1 MKWARDRVLI
11 GLLGV
16 LALRTEPAAAQTRTE
31 QLLARAEQLYDQL
44 DIERA
49 LPILRQVVSPA
60 SPFEV
65 TPGQR
70 VHAYVLLGASLVL
83 GQMTDSAVLY
93 FRAAIERDPFVD
105 LDPQRFTRAQLAAF
119 GEARRAAFAVGARP
133 VAPAR
138 IDPRTERLTFAVVT
152 THDAD
157 LRVELRAGA
166 SGEAVVLFDGANAG
180 LREVV
185 WDGLVAGRLA
195 TPGRYEVTA
204 AGHSRLGSA
213 VDTARVYFEL
223 RHETMA
229 LEDTLPVLRPDE
241 LFPEQHPSSAA
252 RGDLLRGLGVAA
264 GALLIPGIIS
274 NGRLGGG
281 GEGHVLSGAVAG
293 VGVVV
298 GVATFAR
305 GQRNRAIP
313 ENIATNMRIRAERAE
328 RNAAIRQRNEER
340 LAQAKLVIT
349 PAAGLGP

>member
-1 MKWARDRVLI
+1 MAAIACL
-11 GLLGV
+11 
-16 LALRTEPAAAQTRTE
+16 LALLAGPAMAQSRTEE
-31 QLLARAEQLYDQL
+31 LLARAEQLYDQL

-70 VHAYVLLGASLVL
+70 VHAYVLRGASLVL

-133 VAPAR
+133 VVPAR
-138 IDPRTERLTFAVVT
+138 IDPRTERLAFAVVT
-152 THDAD
+152 THDGA
-157 LRVELRAGA
+157 LRVELRGGTG
-166 SGEAVVLFDGANAG
+166 GETVVLFDGANVG

-185 WDGLVAGRLA
+185 WNGLVAGRLA
-195 TPGRYEVTA
+195 APGRYEVTV
-204 AGHSRLGSA
+204 AGQSRLGSA

-223 RHETMA
+223 RHEIMA
-229 LEDTLPVLRPDE
+229 LEDTLPALRPDE

-252 RGDLLRGLGVAA
+252 RGDLWRGLGVAA
-264 GALLIPGIIS
+264 GALLIPGLVS

-281 GEGHVLSGAVAG
+281 GEGRVLSGAVAG

-305 GQRNRAIP
+305 GQRRRAIP
-313 ENIATNMRIRAERAE
+313 ENVAANARVQADRAAH
-328 RNAAIRQRNEER
+328 NAAIRQRNEER
-340 LAQAKLVIT
+340 LAQAKLVVT

>member
-1 MKWARDRVLI
+1 VIA
-11 GLLGV
+11 GLLGA
-16 LALRTEPAAAQTRTE
+16 LALPAAPGAAQTRTE
-31 QLLARAEQLYDQL
+31 ELLARAEQLYDQL

-119 GEARRAAFAVGARP
+119 GDARRAAFAVGARP
-133 VAPAR
+133 VVPAR
-138 IDPRTERLTFAVVT
+138 IDPRTERLSFAVVT
-152 THDAD
+152 THDAA
-157 LRVELRAGA
+157 LRVELHAGA
-166 SGEAVVLFDGANAG
+166 GGETVALFDGANAG

-185 WDGLVAGRLA
+185 WNGLVAGRLA
-195 TPGRYEVTA
+195 APGRYELTV
-204 AGHSRLGSA
+204 AGQSRLGSA

-223 RHETMA
+223 RHEIAA
-229 LEDTLPVLRPDE
+229 LEDTLPALRPDE

-264 GALLIPGIIS
+264 GALLIPGIVS

-281 GEGHVLSGAVAG
+281 GEGRVLSGVVAG
-293 VGVVV
+293 VGAVV

-305 GQRNRAIP
+305 GQRNRAIS
-313 ENIATNMRIRAERAE
+313 ENIATNTRIRAERADRNE
-328 RNAAIRQRNEER
+328 GVRRRNAER
-340 LAQAKLVIT
+340 LAQAKLVVM

>member
-1 MKWARDRVLI
+1 MRPAGTAIACLLVL
-11 GLLGV
+11 
-16 LALRTEPAAAQTRTE
+16 LAGPLAAQSRTEE
-31 QLLARAEQLYDQL
+31 LLTRAEQLYDQL

-105 LDPQRFTRAQLAAF
+105 LDAQRFTRAQLAAF
-119 GEARRAAFAVGARP
+119 GDARRAAFAVGARP
-133 VAPAR
+133 VVPAR

-152 THDAD
+152 THDGA

-166 SGEAVVLFDGANAG
+166 GGEAVVLFDGPNAG

-185 WDGLVAGRLA
+185 WNGLVAGRLA
-195 TPGRYEVTA
+195 AAGRYELTV
-204 AGHSRLGSA
+204 AGQSRLGSA

-223 RHETMA
+223 RHETVA
-229 LEDTLPVLRPDE
+229 LEDTLPALRPDE

-264 GALLIPGIIS
+264 GALLIPGIVS

-281 GEGHVLSGAVAG
+281 GEGRVLSGAVAG

-298 GVATFAR
+298 GVAMFAR

-313 ENIATNMRIRAERAE
+313 ENIATNTRSRAERAE
-328 RNAAIRQRNEER
+328 KNEGVRRRNAER